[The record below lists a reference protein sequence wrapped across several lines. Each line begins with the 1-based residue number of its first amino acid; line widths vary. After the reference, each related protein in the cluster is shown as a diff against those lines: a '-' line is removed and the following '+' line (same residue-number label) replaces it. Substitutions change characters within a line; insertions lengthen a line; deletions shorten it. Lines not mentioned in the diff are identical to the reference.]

1 MAFSEC
7 VVVGTAIRRWGNGRV
22 KCLIKKTDWPPDSSE
37 LFQSNKMMTKP
48 TLVLANS
55 IRDAPASL
63 HLGRNG
69 RLTRTSLLSLRGARI
84 GGWGGE
90 EAPL

>member
-1 MAFSEC
+1 M
-7 VVVGTAIRRWGNGRV
+7 GNGRV
-22 KCLIKKTDWPPDSSE
+22 KWLIKKTDWPPDSSE
-37 LFQSNKMMTKP
+37 LFQSNKLMTKP

-69 RLTRTSLLSLRGARI
+69 RITRTSLLSPHGARI
-84 GGWGGE
+84 GGGRGGRHSIVFDMYGV
-90 EAPL
+90 